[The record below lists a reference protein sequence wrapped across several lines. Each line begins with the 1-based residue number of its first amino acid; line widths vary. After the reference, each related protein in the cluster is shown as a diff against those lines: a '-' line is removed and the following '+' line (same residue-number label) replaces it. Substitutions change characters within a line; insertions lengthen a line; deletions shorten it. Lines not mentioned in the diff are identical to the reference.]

1 MIEPKIFYRKLDAL
15 LAQIRQVKSDAN
27 FFHSILKSMMDTFS
41 EQMSITGGH
50 IFERR
55 GDDFV
60 LIESILND
68 SSKYQII
75 ETISQESEVV
85 KRIFQHGSYIFNLP
99 ADQDVLRPYAVARQ
113 ITPVGIRVQ
122 RTEKQWIILFEL
134 KDGTSRDEILLF
146 LNSLRTALSY
156 RLFSEA
162 MQSEINMAVQIQS
175 SLLPRSAPHVPGLDI
190 AQFSQPA
197 ESVGGDFYDYFQ
209 LDENSIGVSLGDASG
224 HGLPAALLV
233 RDVVIGLRMG
243 LNPNTR
249 LVHTLHKLNQV
260 IQRSTYST
268 NFVSMFIGEIET
280 EGHLYY
286 INAGHP
292 PPLLIRGKE
301 AYLLDATG
309 IALGFLP
316 EYSWKRSHINFDE
329 SNILVIYSDGIVERE
344 DEDGE
349 QFGLERL
356 QKLAIAMQE
365 KSAKEILDTI
375 FKSVFEFGDRSNWS
389 DDATLVVIKRIP
401 DQGV

>member
-1 MIEPKIFYRKLDAL
+1 MIEPKIFYRKLDSL

-27 FFHSILKSMMDTFS
+27 FFHSILKLMMETFS
-41 EQMSITGGH
+41 EQISISGGH

-55 GDDFV
+55 GNDFV

-68 SSKYQII
+68 HSKYQIVEVI
-75 ETISQESEVV
+75 PQESEVI

-99 ADQDVLRPYAVARQ
+99 ADQDVLKPYAFTRQ
-113 ITPVGIRVQ
+113 ITPAGIRVQ

-134 KDGTSRDEILLF
+134 RDGTGREEILLF

-156 RLFSEA
+156 RLFTEA
-162 MQSEINMAVQIQS
+162 MQSDINMAVQIQS
-175 SLLPRSAPHVPGLDI
+175 SLLPRSAPKMPGFDI

-209 LDENSIGVSLGDASG
+209 LDENSLGVSLGDASG

-292 PPLLIRGKE
+292 PPLLIRGQE

-316 EYSWKRSHINFDE
+316 EYTWKRSHVNFDE

-356 QKLAIAMQE
+356 QKLVITMQE
-365 KSAKEILDTI
+365 SSAKEILDTI
-375 FKSVFEFGDRSNWS
+375 FKSVFEFGDRSSWS
-389 DDATLVVIKRIP
+389 DDATLVVIKRCL
-401 DQGV
+401 GKGA